1 LPHNAVNQIVT
12 LAQLRKLGYAAEAVS
27 NGREVL
33 EALERIV
40 LIDCQMP
47 ELDGYETTRAIRR
60 RERDVER
67 PCPWPT
73 PVRIVALTASAMV
86 GDREKCLA
94 AGMDDY
100 LDKPVR
106 LDQLKAALDRMRAGA
121 DRTPPSK
128 GIDLRNPQL
137 KTS

>member
-1 LPHNAVNQIVT
+1 
-12 LAQLRKLGYAAEAVS
+12 
-27 NGREVL
+27 
-33 EALERIV
+33 
-40 LIDCQMP
+40 
-47 ELDGYETTRAIRR
+47 
-60 RERDVER
+60 
-67 PCPWPT
+67 
-73 PVRIVALTASAMV
+73 MV

-121 DRTPPSK
+121 DRTPPSP